1 MDWFVTLAAIGGG
14 SVPTDRKI
22 DGMDIRPTFVG
33 DGLPERSLFWALNS
47 VSELEYAIRLGDWK
61 LFLDKDGLAR
71 ELYNLVEDP
80 LEFFILINTETEI
93 AEQLT
98 AEAARVLRD
107 IEADPLRPNLD
118 QTYE

>member
-1 MDWFVTLAAIGGG
+1 M
-14 SVPTDRKI
+14 
-22 DGMDIRPTFVG
+22 
-33 DGLPERSLFWALNS
+33 
-47 VSELEYAIRLGDWK
+47 
-61 LFLDKDGLAR
+61 AR

-80 LEFFILINTETEI
+80 LEFFNLINTETEI

-107 IEADPLRPNLD
+107 IEAAPLRPNLD